1 MVDFTGPT
9 GTTGPTL
16 VAGTTL
22 VAGPAGDTIA
32 TGTTGVT
39 SATGP
44 SSEHG
49 QHYPHNSPGVGT
61 QYDGPGHVGN
71 PIDPATGRG
80 LDYSGPTGWTGQSG
94 PTGGEGFLKHIEH
107 EIEHDFE
114 KVFGHGHS
122 GPTGVAAPPAV
133 TSTTGAT
140 GFFGRLEADAE
151 KIV

>member
-61 QYDGPGHVGN
+61 QYDAKPAPAAVTGPSGPESEAKKVEGEVEGFFKHVG
-71 PIDPATGRG
+71 
-80 LDYSGPTGWTGQSG
+80 
-94 PTGGEGFLKHIEH
+94 H

-114 KVFGHGHS
+114 KIFGHGHS

-133 TSTTGAT
+133 TSTTGITSAV
-140 GFFGRLEADAE
+140 GPQAA
-151 KIV
+151 V